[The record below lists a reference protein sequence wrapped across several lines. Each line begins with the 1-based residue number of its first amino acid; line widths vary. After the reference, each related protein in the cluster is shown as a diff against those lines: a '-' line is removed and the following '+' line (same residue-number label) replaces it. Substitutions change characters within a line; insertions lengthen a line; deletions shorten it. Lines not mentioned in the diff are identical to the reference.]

1 MPKHVV
7 VPAPAPAPVP
17 ATLTEQKADFTA
29 EGSPPP
35 GKVATT
41 PPVSKDAVTPV
52 THAGPKSSPKTV
64 KKSPKRAG

>member
-7 VPAPAPAPVP
+7 VPVAVAVP
-17 ATLTEQKADFTA
+17 ATLSEQKADFTA
-29 EGSPPP
+29 EGAPPP

-41 PPVSKDAVTPV
+41 PPITTQEAVV
-52 THAGPKSSPKTV
+52 RAASAVPKASPKAT